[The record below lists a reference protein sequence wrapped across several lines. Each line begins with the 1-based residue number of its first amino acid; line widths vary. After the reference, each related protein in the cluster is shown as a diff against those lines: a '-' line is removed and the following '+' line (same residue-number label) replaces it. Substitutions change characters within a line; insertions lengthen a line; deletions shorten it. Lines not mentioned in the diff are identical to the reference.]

1 MKDEIIKTKLIE
13 NGKSSYLIDLLKNE
27 SNLYYFTI
35 TQNTLNTATRSDI
48 KSITFR
54 SNMIND
60 LIEDLQSMKQELYKL
75 QNFSK
80 EINEPKSEVIT
91 SKKDEIIKRYFK
103 GISLKDLSVQF
114 NCTISYIEQV
124 LKSKDIEIVSN
135 EVPKNIGYRSYKRK
149 RK

>member
-1 MKDEIIKTKLIE
+1 MKVEIIKTKLIE

-75 QNFSK
+75 QNLSK
-80 EINEPKSEVIT
+80 EIYSIDFP
-91 SKKDEIIKRYFK
+91 
-103 GISLKDLSVQF
+103 LP
-114 NCTISYIEQV
+114 V
-124 LKSKDIEIVSN
+124 LKTILNKIALDVNTKESIN
-135 EVPKNIGYRSYKRK
+135 FQLFLKNR
-149 RK
+149 

>member
-27 SNLYYFTI
+27 SNLYYFSI
-35 TQNTLNTATRSDI
+35 TQNTLNTTTRSDI

-60 LIEDLQSMKQELYKL
+60 LIEDLLSLKQELYKL

-80 EINEPKSEVIT
+80 EIKEPKSLVVP
-91 SKKDEIIKRYFK
+91 SRKDEIIKRYYK

-124 LKSKDIEIVSN
+124 LKSNDIEIVSN
-135 EVPKNIGYRSYKRK
+135 EVPKNIGYRHYKRK